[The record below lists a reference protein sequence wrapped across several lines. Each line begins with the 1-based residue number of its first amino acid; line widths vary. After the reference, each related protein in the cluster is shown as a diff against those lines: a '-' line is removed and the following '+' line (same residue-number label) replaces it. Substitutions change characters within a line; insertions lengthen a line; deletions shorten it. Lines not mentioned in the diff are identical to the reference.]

1 MANEGVF
8 NEGFMSFDLNAE
20 VNVLPYDKFTPYVFG
35 GFGTNALNDFD
46 SIDPKLQIGLGF
58 EYLVTNNIGL
68 TLYGEHNYVFNDE
81 LDGLD
86 IGRNDD
92 MYYRV
97 GAGLNVYFTQPKTK
111 FNAEKDN

>member
-1 MANEGVF
+1 M
-8 NEGFMSFDLNAE
+8 
-20 VNVLPYDKFTPYVFG
+20 
-35 GFGTNALNDFD
+35 
-46 SIDPKLQIGLGF
+46 
-58 EYLVTNNIGL
+58 VTNNIGINI
-68 TLYGEHNYVFNDE
+68 YGEHNYVFNDE

-111 FNAEKDN
+111 FNEKRIIDRLQLRPKKR